1 MINSD
6 IKIKLPT
13 KASEETLAFEPQLNE
28 DGEEVFRAGQFAP
41 AGTYLDTD
49 NGRQVTLENNGLL
62 PASLD
67 GRRAYYKR
75 YERTWGTPK
84 FQERQLEHS

>member
-6 IKIKLPT
+6 IRIKLPS
-13 KASEETLAFEPQLNE
+13 KAHEEKLTFEPQLNE

-49 NGRQVTLENNGLL
+49 NGRQVTLEINGPL

-67 GRRAYYKR
+67 GRRAYYRR
-75 YERTWGTPK
+75 YERAWGTPK